1 MGRFAASRVVH
12 HLHSIKQL
20 ALATLAL
27 AAVAVPLAFGLL
39 HAPCARAQQSA
50 PATASFD
57 VTSVKLLQG
66 IPNNLSMS
74 RSGGRIRWNTTIMGM
89 VMYAYR
95 IQAFQETGM
104 AHIPYNFYSIDAET
118 NPDAT
123 DDRIRLMF
131 QSLLA
136 GRFKFQSHRETRE
149 LSGYSLMPAKGG
161 VKIKP
166 TPPDA
171 PPAPLPEWFAHGG
184 DAMSKAIEGK
194 ILATAEGR
202 GITAITGRRITI
214 AQLVQALEDQLR
226 APIHDPTGLTGQYYF
241 GFKSIRVDAPP
252 DADAN
257 SAILAP
263 TLFDAL
269 RESLGL
275 QLEKRTV
282 PVDMLIVDHVE
293 KSPTEN

>member
-1 MGRFAASRVVH
+1 MRLVLAV
-12 HLHSIKQL
+12 L
-20 ALATLAL
+20 ALTASTAP
-27 AAVAVPLAFGLL
+27 VAIGLL
-39 HAPCARAQQSA
+39 QAPRARAQQLA
-50 PATASFD
+50 PALASFD
-57 VTSVKLLQG
+57 VASVKPLQG

-74 RSGGRIRWNTTIMGM
+74 RSGGRIRWNTTIMGI
-89 VMYAYR
+89 VMYAHR

-104 AHIPYNFYSIDAET
+104 AHVPYTFYAVDAET
-118 NPDAT
+118 RPDAT
-123 DDRIRLMF
+123 DDQIRLMF

-136 GRFKFQSHRETRE
+136 ARFKFQFHRETRE
-149 LSGYSLMPAKGG
+149 LAGYSLMPAKGG

-171 PPAPLPEWFAHGG
+171 PSAPLPEWFAHGG
-184 DAMSKAIEGK
+184 DAMSEAIEGK

-214 AQLVQALEDQLR
+214 AQLVQTLEEQLR
-226 APIHDPTGLTGQYYF
+226 APINDQTGLIGQYYF

-275 QLEKRTV
+275 QLEKRTA
-282 PVDMLIVDHVE
+282 PVEMLIVDHVE

>member
-1 MGRFAASRVVH
+1 MAETKKLIATSLNAGPSASRR
-12 HLHSIKQL
+12 SGN
-20 ALATLAL
+20 ARPASSDM
-27 AAVAVPLAFGLL
+27 LL
-39 HAPCARAQQSA
+39 GSGTPAMSSVI
-50 PATASFD
+50 ATAKMPSLSAATRARS
-57 VTSVKLLQG
+57 TSS
-66 IPNNLSMS
+66 PRFS
-74 RSGGRIRWNTTIMGM
+74 RRCST
-89 VMYAYR
+89 
-95 IQAFQETGM
+95 
-104 AHIPYNFYSIDAET
+104 
-118 NPDAT
+118 
-123 DDRIRLMF
+123 
-131 QSLLA
+131 
-136 GRFKFQSHRETRE
+136 
-149 LSGYSLMPAKGG
+149 
-161 VKIKP
+161 
-166 TPPDA
+166 A

-194 ILATAEGR
+194 ILATVEGR

-226 APIHDPTGLTGQYYF
+226 APIHDQTGLTGQYYF